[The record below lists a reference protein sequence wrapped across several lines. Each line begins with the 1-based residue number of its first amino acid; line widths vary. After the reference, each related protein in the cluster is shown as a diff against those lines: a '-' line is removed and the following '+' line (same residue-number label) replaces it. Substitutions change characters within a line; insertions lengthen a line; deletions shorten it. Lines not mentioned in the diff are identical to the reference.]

1 MEMQPTSMPLLEPEG
16 GGVQAAV
23 IVDPDDDITPE
34 RNGILNSPRGR
45 GTQIARMFAVS
56 PATAS
61 EPE

>member
-1 MEMQPTSMPLLEPEG
+1 MPLLEPEG
-16 GGVQAAV
+16 GGV
-23 IVDPDDDITPE
+23 TPE